1 MQNDHTLRTGPK
13 KHIDHTLVLVPWR
26 ESNDT
31 NRPEPA
37 MHEAE
42 DCSADGP
49 IDGKFDIWNNVKKA
63 ADVSWLGIS

>member
-13 KHIDHTLVLVPWR
+13 KHIDHTLILVPWR

-49 IDGKFDIWNNVKKA
+49 IDGKFDI
-63 ADVSWLGIS
+63 